1 MKTLS
6 MFKNTQQWMRGALS
20 AGLVA
25 VLLACGGGGVVP
37 GTGVATRTL
46 SPEFSSRKAVAYSP
60 YRSSNR
66 DTEVITDAM
75 VLQDL
80 QLLSAGG
87 FKLIRLFDSSDECRR
102 GGTRRGAGQELPVPR
117 FGRQR
122 G

>member
-66 DTEVITDAM
+66 DTEVITDTM

-87 FKLIRLFDSSDECRR
+87 FKLIRLFDSSDAVAARVLR
-102 GGTRRGAGQELPVPR
+102 
-117 FGRQR
+117 
-122 G
+122 